1 MALVSPGVEVTI
13 IDQSQYLPAP
23 TNSIPLIVL
32 ATAQNKADPTSTAVA
47 AGTTA
52 ANAGKLYQVTS
63 QRDLVTLYGN
73 PFFYTTSTGTPIQ
86 GYELNEYGLLAAYSA
101 LGVTNRVYTLR
112 ADIDLASLVGQ
123 TGRPTGAPADG
134 TYWLDTTN
142 STWGI
147 YEFNQTTGQFILQSP
162 IVITD
167 SAFVSAGYPVA
178 SVGNIGDYAVIAI
191 PTYDF
196 ATAATAGQ
204 FFYKNSTNTWTR
216 IGTGAW
222 LKSYPTVQASN
233 SNPSLQ
239 PGDYFNISINGNT
252 AYRITVQ
259 NSPNNL
265 VSIVAQSINNLGYPY
280 LSAGVVGGKLQIY
293 SSQTGQ
299 SNLNSDVPANI
310 VVTAGSGT
318 VLTDLGITAGTY
330 NQPAF
335 YYGTSAQQPLW
346 QSGQTHPAPSGSV
359 WIKVG
364 SAGNGLNTVVSQWNG
379 TTATWINES
388 SLSVNTATYADNV
401 FIHTTSSGNYAV
413 ILSTGTNAYEQLTE
427 DLNFLEIPFLINNQ
441 TYETMELYGQTIMKG
456 GRQLYYSANNIT
468 FLTKAKLKEDGDDM
482 DISSSSGIVVTAKCV
497 KNRQVKPKQVKFEI
511 SFEKGMNKFKGLEAF
526 CRPEFFET
534 IGIAK
539 GKMDVNKSTGEMTFV
554 PGGTR
559 WYVRHLSKHVAIK
572 QLFTED
578 IFTDEVLNSIEPIVN
593 DYFRYKSIEEMED
606 MNKEFEKIVDETN
619 DDLDENGFLNSDAA
633 DLFE

>member
-1 MALVSPGVEVTI
+1 MAKKEIKKFEFSKIGTI
-13 IDQSQYLPAP
+13 LDNLSKTIPIHIDKEFKEKTY
-23 TNSIPLIVL
+23 I
-32 ATAQNKADPTSTAVA
+32 
-47 AGTTA
+47 
-52 ANAGKLYQVTS
+52 
-63 QRDLVTLYGN
+63 
-73 PFFYTTSTGTPIQ
+73 STGSYILNAAISGSLFGGIGTRGLSVFAGPEASGKTFLALNAVREAQKKGYSIIYLDTEHAISRNELGAYGIDNSPENFVIIRGNQ
-86 GYELNEYGLLAAYSA
+86 IEELNITLTTVISELKQAKVDGYELPKQLWVLDSLGQLSSRKMKEDLLK
-101 LGVTNRVYTLR
+101 G
-112 ADIDLASLVGQ
+112 DIKAEVGNKAKAI
-123 TGRPTGAPADG
+123 G
-134 TYWLDTTN
+134 
-142 STWGI
+142 S
-147 YEFNQTTGQFILQSP
+147 F
-162 IVITD
+162 
-167 SAFVSAGYPVA
+167 FVSV
-178 SVGNIGDYAVIAI
+178 
-191 PTYDF
+191 
-196 ATAATAGQ
+196 
-204 FFYKNSTNTWTR
+204 
-216 IGTGAW
+216 
-222 LKSYPTVQASN
+222 
-233 SNPSLQ
+233 
-239 PGDYFNISINGNT
+239 
-252 AYRITVQ
+252 
-259 NSPNNL
+259 
-265 VSIVAQSINNLGYPY
+265 
-280 LSAGVVGGKLQIY
+280 
-293 SSQTGQ
+293 
-299 SNLNSDVPANI
+299 
-310 VVTAGSGT
+310 
-318 VLTDLGITAGTY
+318 
-330 NQPAF
+330 
-335 YYGTSAQQPLW
+335 
-346 QSGQTHPAPSGSV
+346 
-359 WIKVG
+359 
-364 SAGNGLNTVVSQWNG
+364 
-379 TTATWINES
+379 
-388 SLSVNTATYADNV
+388 
-401 FIHTTSSGNYAV
+401 
-413 ILSTGTNAYEQLTE
+413 TE